1 MAGFIPEHKIDE
13 VRNAANIVEVVSSYV
28 NLKRAGRL
36 YRGLCPFHAEKT
48 PSFHVNPDRQFF
60 HCFGCGVGGNVFRFL
75 MLQKGVSFPEAVTEL
90 ADRYGIDLPRLAE
103 TGPRGTGP
111 AKSDLFHAVDLAQ
124 QFFEDELDSQAGQKA
139 RAYLANRG
147 LSRDLV
153 RKFHL
158 GWAPE
163 GWDSLRLYLD
173 SKKIAPQVMEAAG
186 LVKPRA
192 DGHGFYDRFRAR
204 IICPI
209 FDQSGQTVA
218 FGGRLLE
225 EAAEQP
231 KYLNSPE
238 TPIYQKGRLLY
249 GMNQAR
255 PGLRDQK
262 TVIIV
267 EGYFDLLAL
276 VSYGVSNV
284 VATLGTALTPAH
296 LRLLKGYVDEAVI
309 VYDSDEAGRAAAAR
323 ALPLFMS
330 ADLEGRVMVLP
341 EGHDPDTF
349 IRAQGR
355 ETFLKSLGEAVALLD
370 FFLDQTLARY
380 PGTLAGKSQAAQAVM
395 EVVAEVRSQTRQN
408 LLRGAL
414 AQRLGIS
421 EEALQLARRRRRDT
435 ASDPSKGLVD
445 KMAMDLETELLRLIL
460 LHPETWQTI
469 FAADLEPLFSAGYA
483 QEVFEAMSRQFDQSG
498 EVNLAKLFET
508 MRPELADL
516 LSSLALS
523 EDGLEGDDL
532 SLAVM
537 DYIKEFKS
545 RDLRRREEELSRQIK
560 DAQERQDLAGLERLL
575 SEKNQLLKL
584 KTL

>member
-330 ADLEGRVMVLP
+330 ADLEGRVMV
-341 EGHDPDTF
+341 
-349 IRAQGR
+349 
-355 ETFLKSLGEAVALLD
+355 
-370 FFLDQTLARY
+370 
-380 PGTLAGKSQAAQAVM
+380 
-395 EVVAEVRSQTRQN
+395 
-408 LLRGAL
+408 
-414 AQRLGIS
+414 
-421 EEALQLARRRRRDT
+421 
-435 ASDPSKGLVD
+435 
-445 KMAMDLETELLRLIL
+445 
-460 LHPETWQTI
+460 
-469 FAADLEPLFSAGYA
+469 
-483 QEVFEAMSRQFDQSG
+483 
-498 EVNLAKLFET
+498 
-508 MRPELADL
+508 
-516 LSSLALS
+516 
-523 EDGLEGDDL
+523 
-532 SLAVM
+532 
-537 DYIKEFKS
+537 
-545 RDLRRREEELSRQIK
+545 
-560 DAQERQDLAGLERLL
+560 
-575 SEKNQLLKL
+575 
-584 KTL
+584 